1 MRLER
6 SWWHLCKTPWRRLEH
21 VLRTFLQDVLKTF
34 WRCLEN
40 VLARYLED
48 VLKMFWTRL
57 ENVSETSWR
66 CLEDVFARRL
76 EDVLKTFWRRLE
88 DVWPRRIYWS
98 WSRSLVDVLKTSSE
112 IISVRWVYSSWSRRL
127 LKTKTKVVFKTSSSR
142 RMFAGFIVLIRHGF
156 ESVTVNH
163 HLLNKKVRKKSRK
176 EFLWENLL
184 KPVTF
189 AKKDLIAGVFLENL
203 QIFCRTFNC
212 RQTI

>member
-1 MRLER
+1 MT
-6 SWWHLCKTPWRRLEH
+6 S
-21 VLRTFLQDVLKTF
+21 LQDALKTS
-34 WRCLEN
+34 
-40 VLARYLED
+40 
-48 VLKMFWTRL
+48 WT
-57 ENVSETSWR
+57 

-76 EDVLKTFWRRLE
+76 EDVLKMSWKRLSKISWRCLE
-88 DVWPRRIYWS
+88 DVLNTSWKCLGDVLKMSWRRFCETPWRRPEDVLKTSWRRITKTNI
-98 WSRSLVDVLKTSSE
+98 LVLVKTSSE

-127 LKTKTKVVFKTSSSR
+127 LKTKTKDVFKTSSSR